1 MGQPDEAG
9 FAAQPRVSE
18 CSHPE
23 VISTVTA
30 GIERVVCQM
39 CHHVSIRYLG
49 ATVRIW
55 PEAPVP
61 SEESD
66 PDMVIDLA
74 TKARVMKKTCGSCGS
89 TARYYTPSG
98 LACSVHAW
106 EAASAQE
113 GMGPDFWIPLLIERG
128 G

>member
-1 MGQPDEAG
+1 LGQRDEAG
-9 FAAQPRVSE
+9 FAAQPRASE

-39 CHHVSIRYLG
+39 CHHVSIRYSG

-61 SEESD
+61 SPDSD
-66 PDMVIDLA
+66 PDMVVDL
-74 TKARVMKKTCGSCGS
+74 TT
-89 TARYYTPSG
+89 RYYTPSG
-98 LACSVHAW
+98 LACNVHAW

-113 GMGPDFWIPLLIERG
+113 GMGADFWIPLLIERDG
-128 G
+128 PHSR